1 VEGDVGFDVLIQ
13 MVPLHFLAE
22 FHARMQLKRGS
33 HNLFGVSLNGALEG
47 PRPLR
52 VSGKATFSI
61 LWCDFSVHF
70 DTTLV
75 KGERPPLPP
84 AVNVLAQLTQA
95 LAAPTSWNTERSATQ
110 THGVALRSLPPASA
124 TAPIVLDP
132 LGQVA
137 VRQQVVP
144 LNTAR
149 DIDLFGGAPVAGDR
163 RFGVTATL
171 SGTPLTNVALR
182 GDFAPAQF
190 FAMTDDEKLAAPSFE
205 SMDAGCV
212 FGDANVAFD
221 ATLVIPAPLEY
232 ETIPITLA
240 GPATSSPAA
249 SAPAPTR
256 FTLSAAQ
263 LQTLAPSGAAGRAPV
278 RRVGRARFRNDAVEP
293 AAAFAAPE
301 WVIVPKAG
309 GPAAT
314 ADSDA
319 RTWSEYQAALTTLN
333 RAAARWQIVPAHELE
348 V

>member
-1 VEGDVGFDVLIQ
+1 
-13 MVPLHFLAE
+13 
-22 FHARMQLKRGS
+22 
-33 HNLFGVSLNGALEG
+33 
-47 PRPLR
+47 
-52 VSGKATFSI
+52 
-61 LWCDFSVHF
+61 
-70 DTTLV
+70 
-75 KGERPPLPP
+75 
-84 AVNVLAQLTQA
+84 
-95 LAAPTSWNTERSATQ
+95 
-110 THGVALRSLPPASA
+110 
-124 TAPIVLDP
+124 
-132 LGQVA
+132 
-137 VRQQVVP
+137 VVP

-149 DIDLFGGAPVAGDR
+149 DIDLFGGAPVAGAR

-171 SGTPLTNVALR
+171 SGTPLTNAPLR

-232 ETIPITLA
+232 ESIPITLA
-240 GPATSSPAA
+240 GRASTSSTAVAPAA

-293 AAAFAAPE
+293 AAAFAEPQWA
-301 WVIVPKAG
+301 IVPKAG
-309 GPAAT
+309 GPAAS

-333 RAAARWQIVPAHELE
+333 RAAARWQFVPAHELE
-348 V
+348 A